1 MMSLYIEKTSC
12 GEGHKNEKKTEKIG
26 HVLHVLKKSSERDR
40 AREEIFTLGD
50 KIVKLRSVL
59 LEKGLHYKAPS
70 YRLTRMVKNRHC
82 VKGLSAQ
89 TVSVQHLNYNMFKNI
104 LILTL

>member
-1 MMSLYIEKTSC
+1 VAKSTKI
-12 GEGHKNEKKTEKIG
+12 KKEQRKIG
-26 HVLHVLKKSSERDR
+26 HVLKKSSERDR

-59 LEKGLHYKAPS
+59 LEKGLHCKAPS
-70 YRLTRMVKNRHC
+70 YRLNRIVKNRHC
-82 VKGLSAQ
+82 LKGLS
-89 TVSVQHLNYNMFKNI
+89 VQQLNYNMFKNI